1 MKAEHEIILKESTI
15 LLAED
20 DDGLRNIF
28 KKILLLYV
36 KEVYEAGDGEE
47 AYAVYLQRAPDIV
60 ITDIKMPKLDGLDFI
75 KKIRE
80 KEKNTPIIVT
90 SAYADQELLLESI
103 KLYLVEYLIKPIKDE
118 DLTRVLVRCA
128 DTISERKKD
137 TIIDLPEGY
146 RYDLRNKTIL
156 SPAGETAAL
165 TTKEIELIEL
175 LLEHRGTL
183 VTKQTIEEKLYQ
195 YEEAPPSALKNLVFK
210 VRKKLPG
217 TILKTV
223 GKLGYTI
230 E

>member
-1 MKAEHEIILKESTI
+1 MKAAHEIILKESTI

-36 KEVYEAGDGEE
+36 KEVYEASDGEE
-47 AYAVYLQRAPDIV
+47 AYKLYLQRRPDIV
-60 ITDIKMPKLDGLDFI
+60 ITDIKMPKINGLEFI

-80 KEKNTPIIVT
+80 KERNTPIIVT

-118 DLTRVLVRCA
+118 DLTRVLTRCA
-128 DTISERKKD
+128 DTISENRKD
-137 TIIDLPEGY
+137 AIIDLPEGY
-146 RYDLRNKTIL
+146 RYDIRNKTIF
-156 SPAGETAAL
+156 SPDGKSVSL

-183 VTKQTIEEKLYQ
+183 VTKQTIEEKLYR

-210 VRKKLPG
+210 VRKKVPG

-230 E
+230 D

>member
-1 MKAEHEIILKESTI
+1 MKAEHEIILKESTV

-36 KEVYEAGDGEE
+36 REVYEACDGEE
-47 AYAVYLQRAPDIV
+47 AYSLYLHRHPDIV
-60 ITDIKMPKLDGLDFI
+60 ITDIKMPKIDGLAFI

-80 KEKNTPIIVT
+80 KEKSTPIIVT

-103 KLYLVEYLIKPIKDE
+103 KLYLVEYLIKPIKDA
-118 DLTRVLVRCA
+118 DLTRVLTRCA
-128 DTISERKKD
+128 DAISENRRD
-137 TIIDLPEGY
+137 TLIDLPEGY
-146 RYDLRNKTIL
+146 RYDIRNKTVL
-156 SPAGETAAL
+156 SPDGKAAAL

-175 LLEHRGTL
+175 LLEHRGVL
-183 VTKQTIEEKLYQ
+183 VTKQTIEEKLYR

-210 VRKKLPG
+210 IRKKLPG

-230 E
+230 D

>member
-20 DDGLRNIF
+20 DDGLRDIF

-36 KEVYEAGDGEE
+36 KEVYEARNGEE
-47 AYAVYLQRAPDIV
+47 AYACYMRKRPDIV
-60 ITDIKMPKLDGLDFI
+60 ITDIKMPKLDGLEFI

-80 KEKNTPIIVT
+80 KEKETPIIVT
-90 SAYADQELLLESI
+90 SAYADRELLLESI

-118 DLTRVLVRCA
+118 DLTRVLARCA
-128 DTISERKKD
+128 DAISERRKD
-137 TIIDLPEGY
+137 TVVDLPEGY

-156 SPAGETAAL
+156 SPGGETAPL

-230 E
+230 D